1 MKSTS
6 ARSPLLLSKGFLW
19 RAVAAVLLTV
29 APLFTL
35 PAHSSEQAAPE
46 SVGMSSEALK
56 SMAGF
61 VNRHIAAGHISG
73 GVTLVARHGKLIHL
87 EAHGQRGLD
96 DARPMTTDALFRI
109 FSMTKP
115 ITTVAAMM
123 LYEEGYFH
131 LNDPVAKYLPELANL
146 EVYQQDELVPV
157 GRAITIEQLMTHTAG
172 LTYGWANDH
181 PVELAYQESALQYSE
196 NLDDFLAKLG
206 VLPLRFTPGERY
218 HYSIA
223 TDVLGAL
230 VERLSGETLE
240 TFLSTRLF
248 QPLGMDDT
256 FFNVPDDK
264 LDRVVPNHGWNPETN
279 ALGPLPATY
288 QMPIQGVTLFSG
300 GGGLVSSARD
310 YLIFCE
316 MLRQGGSY
324 KGVRILG
331 PKTIEFM
338 TMDHLT
344 PEVRNKGA
352 TEYPAQH
359 LYPGQSFGLGFGV
372 ITDPGQTGVISSLGA
387 YSWGGA
393 ANTKFW
399 IDPEEDLIAI
409 FMTQV
414 MNAPFG
420 DQLRFDMKVATYQA
434 ITELGSQR

>member
-6 ARSPLLLSKGFLW
+6 STSSLLLTKGLLW
-19 RAVAAVLLTV
+19 NAVATLLLTV
-29 APLFTL
+29 APLLSL
-35 PAHSSEQAAPE
+35 PAHSNEQASPE
-46 SVGMSSEALK
+46 SVGMSSESLE
-56 SMAGF
+56 SMARF
-61 VNRHIAAGHISG
+61 VNRHIEAGHITG
-73 GVTLVARHGKLIHL
+73 GVTLVARHGKLVHL

-146 EVYQQDELVPV
+146 KIYHQGELVPV

-181 PVELAYQESALQYSE
+181 PVELAYQESAMQYSD
-196 NLDDFLAKLG
+196 NLDDFLSKLSK
-206 VLPLRFTPGERY
+206 LPLRFTPGERY

-248 QPLGMDDT
+248 KPLGMEDT
-256 FFNVPDDK
+256 FFNVPEDK

-279 ALGPLPATY
+279 SLGPLPILY

-300 GGGLVSSARD
+300 GGGLISSARD

-324 KGVRILG
+324 EGVRILS
-331 PKTIEFM
+331 PKTVEFM
-338 TMDHLT
+338 TIDHLT
-344 PEVRNKGA
+344 AEVRNKGA

-414 MNAPFG
+414 INAPFG

-434 ITELGSQR
+434 ITELGSQH

>member
-6 ARSPLLLSKGFLW
+6 STSSLLLNKGLLW
-19 RAVAAVLLTV
+19 NAVATLLLTV
-29 APLFTL
+29 APLLSL
-35 PAHSSEQAAPE
+35 PAHSNEQASPE
-46 SVGMSSEALK
+46 SVGMSSESLE
-56 SMAGF
+56 SMARF
-61 VNRHIAAGHISG
+61 VNRHIEAGHITG
-73 GVTLVARHGKLIHL
+73 GVTLVARHGKLVHL

-146 EVYQQDELVPV
+146 KIYHQGELVPV

-181 PVELAYQESALQYSE
+181 PVELAYQESAMQYSD
-196 NLDDFLAKLG
+196 NLDDFLSKLSK
-206 VLPLRFTPGERY
+206 LPLRFTPGERY

-248 QPLGMDDT
+248 QPLGMEDT
-256 FFNVPDDK
+256 FFNVPEDK

-279 ALGPLPATY
+279 SLGPLPTLY

-300 GGGLVSSARD
+300 GGGLISSARD

-324 KGVRILG
+324 EGVRILS
-331 PKTIEFM
+331 PKTVEFM
-338 TMDHLT
+338 TIDHLT
-344 PEVRNKGA
+344 AEVRNKGA

-414 MNAPFG
+414 INAPFG

-434 ITELGSQR
+434 ITELGSQH

>member
-6 ARSPLLLSKGFLW
+6 STSSLLLTKGFLW
-19 RAVAAVLLTV
+19 NAVAAVLLTV
-29 APLFTL
+29 APLLSL
-35 PAHSSEQAAPE
+35 PAHSNEQASPE
-46 SVGMSSEALK
+46 SVGMSSESLE
-56 SMAGF
+56 SMARF
-61 VNRHIAAGHISG
+61 VNRHIEAGHITG
-73 GVTLVARHGKLIHL
+73 GVTLVARHGKLVHL

-146 EVYQQDELVPV
+146 KIYHQGELVPV

-181 PVELAYQESALQYSE
+181 PVELAYQESAMQYSD
-196 NLDDFLAKLG
+196 NLDDFLSKLSK
-206 VLPLRFTPGERY
+206 LPLRFTPGERY

-248 QPLGMDDT
+248 QPLGMEDT
-256 FFNVPDDK
+256 FFNVPEDK

-279 ALGPLPATY
+279 SLGPLPTLY

-300 GGGLVSSARD
+300 GGGLISSARD

-324 KGVRILG
+324 EGVRILS
-331 PKTIEFM
+331 PKTVEFM
-338 TMDHLT
+338 TIDHLT
-344 PEVRNKGA
+344 AEVRNKGA

-414 MNAPFG
+414 INAPFG

-434 ITELGSQR
+434 ITELGSQH

>member
-1 MKSTS
+1 
-6 ARSPLLLSKGFLW
+6 
-19 RAVAAVLLTV
+19 
-29 APLFTL
+29 
-35 PAHSSEQAAPE
+35 
-46 SVGMSSEALK
+46 
-56 SMAGF
+56 
-61 VNRHIAAGHISG
+61 
-73 GVTLVARHGKLIHL
+73 
-87 EAHGQRGLD
+87 
-96 DARPMTTDALFRI
+96 PMTTDALFRI

-146 EVYQQDELVPV
+146 KIYHQGELVPV

-181 PVELAYQESALQYSE
+181 PVELAYQESAMQYSD
-196 NLDDFLAKLG
+196 NLDDFLSKLSK
-206 VLPLRFTPGERY
+206 LPLRFTPGERY

-248 QPLGMDDT
+248 QPLGMEDT
-256 FFNVPDDK
+256 FFNVPEDK

-279 ALGPLPATY
+279 SLGPLPTLY

-300 GGGLVSSARD
+300 GGGLISSARD

-324 KGVRILG
+324 EGVRILS
-331 PKTIEFM
+331 PKTVEFM
-338 TMDHLT
+338 TIDHLT
-344 PEVRNKGA
+344 AEVRNKGA

-414 MNAPFG
+414 INAPFG

-434 ITELGSQR
+434 ITELGSQH

>member
-6 ARSPLLLSKGFLW
+6 STSSLLLTKGLLW
-19 RAVAAVLLTV
+19 NAVATLLLTV
-29 APLFTL
+29 APLLSL
-35 PAHSSEQAAPE
+35 PAHSNEQASPE
-46 SVGMSSEALK
+46 SVGMSSESLE
-56 SMAGF
+56 SMARF
-61 VNRHIAAGHISG
+61 VNRHIEAGHITG
-73 GVTLVARHGKLIHL
+73 GVTLVARHGKLVHL

-146 EVYQQDELVPV
+146 KIYHQGELVPV

-181 PVELAYQESALQYSE
+181 PVELAYQESAMQYSD
-196 NLDDFLAKLG
+196 NLDDFLSKLSK
-206 VLPLRFTPGERY
+206 LPLRFTPGERY

-248 QPLGMDDT
+248 QPLGMEDT
-256 FFNVPDDK
+256 FFNVPEDK

-279 ALGPLPATY
+279 SLGPLPTLY

-300 GGGLVSSARD
+300 GGGLISSARD

-324 KGVRILG
+324 EGVRILS
-331 PKTIEFM
+331 PKTVEFM
-338 TMDHLT
+338 TIDHLT
-344 PEVRNKGA
+344 AEVRNKGA

-414 MNAPFG
+414 INAPFG

-434 ITELGSQR
+434 ITELGSQH

>member
-6 ARSPLLLSKGFLW
+6 STSSLLLTKGLLW
-19 RAVAAVLLTV
+19 NAVATLLLTV
-29 APLFTL
+29 APLLSL
-35 PAHSSEQAAPE
+35 PAHSNEQASPE
-46 SVGMSSEALK
+46 SVGMSSESLE
-56 SMAGF
+56 SMARF
-61 VNRHIAAGHISG
+61 VNRHIEAGHITG
-73 GVTLVARHGKLIHL
+73 GVTLVARHGKLVHL
-87 EAHGQRGLD
+87 EAHGQRGAD

-146 EVYQQDELVPV
+146 KIYHQGELVPV

-181 PVELAYQESALQYSE
+181 PVELAYQESALQYSD
-196 NLDDFLAKLG
+196 NLDDFLSKLG
-206 VLPLRFTPGERY
+206 KLPLRFTPGERY

-256 FFNVPDDK
+256 FFNVPEDK

-279 ALGPLPATY
+279 SLGPLPTLY

-300 GGGLVSSARD
+300 GGGLISSARD

-324 KGVRILG
+324 EGVRILS
-331 PKTIEFM
+331 PKTVEFM
-338 TMDHLT
+338 TIDHLT
-344 PEVRNKGA
+344 AEVRNKGA

-414 MNAPFG
+414 INAPFG

-434 ITELGSQR
+434 ITELGSQH

>member
-6 ARSPLLLSKGFLW
+6 STSSLLLTKGLLW
-19 RAVAAVLLTV
+19 NAVATLLLTV
-29 APLFTL
+29 APLLSL
-35 PAHSSEQAAPE
+35 PAHSNEQASPE
-46 SVGMSSEALK
+46 SVGMSSESLE
-56 SMAGF
+56 SMARF
-61 VNRHIAAGHISG
+61 VNRHIEAGHITG
-73 GVTLVARHGKLIHL
+73 GVTLVARHGKLVHL

-146 EVYQQDELVPV
+146 KIYHQGELVPV

-181 PVELAYQESALQYSE
+181 PVELAYQESAMQYSD
-196 NLDDFLAKLG
+196 NLDDFLSKLSK
-206 VLPLRFTPGERY
+206 LPLRFTPGERY

-248 QPLGMDDT
+248 QPLGMEDT
-256 FFNVPDDK
+256 FFNVPEDK

-279 ALGPLPATY
+279 SLGPLPTLY

-300 GGGLVSSARD
+300 GGGLISSARD
-310 YLIFCE
+310 YLVFCE

-324 KGVRILG
+324 GGVRILG
-331 PKTIEFM
+331 PKTVEFM
-338 TMDHLT
+338 TIDHLT
-344 PEVRNKGA
+344 AKVRNKGA

-414 MNAPFG
+414 INAPFG

-434 ITELGSQR
+434 ITELGSQH

>member
-1 MKSTS
+1 
-6 ARSPLLLSKGFLW
+6 
-19 RAVAAVLLTV
+19 
-29 APLFTL
+29 
-35 PAHSSEQAAPE
+35 
-46 SVGMSSEALK
+46 
-56 SMAGF
+56 
-61 VNRHIAAGHISG
+61 
-73 GVTLVARHGKLIHL
+73 
-87 EAHGQRGLD
+87 
-96 DARPMTTDALFRI
+96 
-109 FSMTKP
+109 
-115 ITTVAAMM
+115 
-123 LYEEGYFH
+123 
-131 LNDPVAKYLPELANL
+131 
-146 EVYQQDELVPV
+146 
-157 GRAITIEQLMTHTAG
+157 MTHTAG
-172 LTYGWANDH
+172 LTYGWASDH

-196 NLDDFLAKLG
+196 NLDAFLTKLG
-206 VLPLRFTPGERY
+206 KLPLRFTPGERY

-240 TFLSTRLF
+240 AFLSTRLF

-256 FFNVPDDK
+256 FFNVPEDK

-279 ALGPLPATY
+279 TLGPLPANY

-300 GGGLVSSARD
+300 GGGLISSAKD

-324 KGVRILG
+324 GGVRFLG

-344 PEVRNKGA
+344 ADVRNKGA

-372 ITDPGQTGVISSLGA
+372 ITNPAQTGVISSMGA

>member
-6 ARSPLLLSKGFLW
+6 STSSLLLTKGLLW
-19 RAVAAVLLTV
+19 NAVATLLLTV
-29 APLFTL
+29 APLLSL
-35 PAHSSEQAAPE
+35 PAHSNEQASPE
-46 SVGMSSEALK
+46 SVGMSSESLE
-56 SMAGF
+56 SMARF
-61 VNRHIAAGHISG
+61 VNRHIEAGHITG
-73 GVTLVARHGKLIHL
+73 GVTLVARHGKLVHL

-146 EVYQQDELVPV
+146 KIYHQGELVPV

-181 PVELAYQESALQYSE
+181 PVELAYQESAMQYSD
-196 NLDDFLAKLG
+196 NLDDFLSKLSK
-206 VLPLRFTPGERY
+206 LPLRFTPGERY

-248 QPLGMDDT
+248 QPLGMEDT
-256 FFNVPDDK
+256 FFNVPEDK

-279 ALGPLPATY
+279 SLGPLPTLY

-300 GGGLVSSARD
+300 GGGLISSARD

-324 KGVRILG
+324 EGVRILS
-331 PKTIEFM
+331 PKTVEFM
-338 TMDHLT
+338 TIDHLT
-344 PEVRNKGA
+344 AEVRNKGA

-434 ITELGSQR
+434 ITELGSQH

>member
-6 ARSPLLLSKGFLW
+6 PRSSLPLSKGFLLKS
-19 RAVAAVLLTV
+19 VATVLLTV
-29 APLFTL
+29 APLLAL
-35 PAHSSEQAAPE
+35 PAQSSEQVSPE
-46 SVGMSSEALK
+46 SVGMSSESLK

-61 VNRHIAAGHISG
+61 VNRHIEAGHITG
-73 GVTLVARHGKLIHL
+73 GVTLVARHGKLVHL

-131 LNDPVAKYLPELANL
+131 LHDPVAKYLPELANL
-146 EVYQQDELVPV
+146 KIYHQGELVPAD
-157 GRAITIEQLMTHTAG
+157 RPITIEQLMTHTAG

-196 NLDDFLAKLG
+196 NLDDFLSKLG
-206 VLPLRFTPGERY
+206 ELPLRFTPGERY

-279 ALGPLPATY
+279 TLGPLPTLY

-316 MLRQGGSY
+316 MLRRGGSY
-324 KGVRILG
+324 EGVRILG
-331 PKTIEFM
+331 PKTVEFM
-338 TMDHLT
+338 IIDHLT
-344 PEVRNKGA
+344 AEVRNKGA

-420 DQLRFDMKVATYQA
+420 DQLRFDMKVATYQS
-434 ITELGSQR
+434 IIELGSQR

>member
-6 ARSPLLLSKGFLW
+6 STSSLLLTKGFLW
-19 RAVAAVLLTV
+19 NAVAAVLLTV
-29 APLFTL
+29 APLHPL
-35 PAHSSEQAAPE
+35 PAHSNEQASPE
-46 SVGMSSEALK
+46 SVGMSSESLK
-56 SMAGF
+56 SMARF
-61 VNRHIAAGHISG
+61 VNRHIEAGHITG
-73 GVTLVARHGKLIHL
+73 GVTLVARHGKLVHL

-109 FSMTKP
+109 FSMTKL

-131 LNDPVAKYLPELANL
+131 LNDPVAKYLPALANL
-146 EVYQQDELVPV
+146 EIYNQGELVPV
-157 GRAITIEQLMTHTAG
+157 GRPITIEQLMTHTAG

-181 PVELAYQESALQYSE
+181 PVELAYQESALQYSD
-196 NLDDFLAKLG
+196 NLDDFLSKLG
-206 VLPLRFTPGERY
+206 KLPLRFTPGERY

-256 FFNVPDDK
+256 FFNVPLGK

-279 ALGPLPATY
+279 ALGPLPALY

-300 GGGLVSSARD
+300 GGGLISSARD

-324 KGVRILG
+324 ERVRILS
-331 PKTIEFM
+331 PKTVEFM
-338 TMDHLT
+338 TIDHLT
-344 PEVRNKGA
+344 AEVRNKGT

-414 MNAPFG
+414 INAPFG

-434 ITELGSQR
+434 ITELGSQH

>member
-6 ARSPLLLSKGFLW
+6 STSSLLLSKGFLW
-19 RAVAAVLLTV
+19 NAVAAVLLTV
-29 APLFTL
+29 APLLAL
-35 PAHSSEQAAPE
+35 PAQSSEQASPE
-46 SVGMSSEALK
+46 SVGMSSESLK
-56 SMAGF
+56 SMARF
-61 VNRHIAAGHISG
+61 VNRHIEAGHITG
-73 GVTLVARHGKLIHL
+73 GVTLVARHGKLVHL

-146 EVYQQDELVPV
+146 EIYHQGELVPV
-157 GRAITIEQLMTHTAG
+157 GRPITIEQLMTHTAG

-181 PVELAYQESALQYSE
+181 PVELAYQESALQYSD
-196 NLDDFLAKLG
+196 NLDDFLSKLG
-206 VLPLRFTPGERY
+206 KLPLRFTPGERY

-256 FFNVPDDK
+256 FFNVPEDK

-279 ALGPLPATY
+279 SLGPLPTLY

-300 GGGLVSSARD
+300 GGGLISSARD

-324 KGVRILG
+324 EGVRILG
-331 PKTIEFM
+331 PKTVEFM

-344 PEVRNKGA
+344 TEVRNKGA

>member
-1 MKSTS
+1 
-6 ARSPLLLSKGFLW
+6 
-19 RAVAAVLLTV
+19 
-29 APLFTL
+29 
-35 PAHSSEQAAPE
+35 
-46 SVGMSSEALK
+46 
-56 SMAGF
+56 
-61 VNRHIAAGHISG
+61 
-73 GVTLVARHGKLIHL
+73 
-87 EAHGQRGLD
+87 
-96 DARPMTTDALFRI
+96 
-109 FSMTKP
+109 
-115 ITTVAAMM
+115 
-123 LYEEGYFH
+123 
-131 LNDPVAKYLPELANL
+131 
-146 EVYQQDELVPV
+146 V
-157 GRAITIEQLMTHTAG
+157 GRPITIEQLMTHTAG

-181 PVELAYQESALQYSE
+181 PVELAYQESALQYSD
-196 NLDDFLAKLG
+196 NLDDFLSKLG
-206 VLPLRFTPGERY
+206 TLPLRFTPGERY

-240 TFLSTRLF
+240 TFLATRLF

-256 FFNVPDDK
+256 FFNVPEDK

-279 ALGPLPATY
+279 ALGPLPTLY

-300 GGGLVSSARD
+300 GGGLISSARD

-316 MLRQGGSY
+316 MLRQGGSFG
-324 KGVRILG
+324 GVKILS
-331 PKTIEFM
+331 PKTVEFM
-338 TMDHLT
+338 TIDHLT
-344 PEVRNKGA
+344 AEVRNKGA

-372 ITDPGQTGVISSLGA
+372 ITDPGQTGVVSSLGA

-434 ITELGSQR
+434 ITELGSQH

>member
-1 MKSTS
+1 MKSSTEKSSIRPPQRFLMKVLATLLMTATPLLALSTDTS
-6 ARSPLLLSKGFLW
+6 AQ
-19 RAVAAVLLTV
+19 V
-29 APLFTL
+29 
-35 PAHSSEQAAPE
+35 APE
-46 SVGMSSEALK
+46 SVGMSSERLE
-56 SMAGF
+56 SMATF
-61 VNRHIAAGHISG
+61 VNRHIEAGHISG

-87 EAHGQRGLD
+87 QAHGQRGAD

-131 LNDPVAKYLPELANL
+131 LNDPVARYLPELANL
-146 EVYQQDELVPV
+146 EIYHQGELVPV
-157 GRAITIEQLMTHTAG
+157 DQPITIEHLMTHTAG
-172 LTYGWANDH
+172 LTYGWACDH

-196 NLDDFLAKLG
+196 NLDAFLTKLG
-206 VLPLRFTPGERY
+206 KLPLRFTPGERY

-240 TFLSTRLF
+240 AFLSTRLF

-256 FFNVPDDK
+256 FFNVPEDK

-279 ALGPLPATY
+279 TLGPLPANY

-300 GGGLVSSARD
+300 GGGLISSAKD

-324 KGVRILG
+324 GGVRFLG
-331 PKTIEFM
+331 PKTVEFM

-344 PEVRNKGA
+344 ADVRNKGA

-372 ITDPGQTGVISSLGA
+372 ITNPAQTGVISSMGA

>member
-1 MKSTS
+1 MNSTNS
-6 ARSPLLLSKGFLW
+6 RSLLLLSQRFLW
-19 RAVAAVLLTV
+19 KAVATVLLTV
-29 APLFTL
+29 APFFAL
-35 PAHSSEQAAPE
+35 PTHSSEQASPE
-46 SVGMSSEALK
+46 TVGMSSERLE
-56 SMAGF
+56 SMATF
-61 VNRHIAAGHISG
+61 VNRHIEAGHISG

-87 EAHGQRGLD
+87 QAHGQRGAD

-115 ITTVAAMM
+115 ITIVAAMM

-146 EVYQQDELVPV
+146 EIYHQGELVPV
-157 GRAITIEQLMTHTAG
+157 DQPITIEHLMTHTAG
-172 LTYGWANDH
+172 LTYGWASDH
-181 PVELAYQESALQYSE
+181 PVELAYQEAALQTSA
-196 NLDDFLAKLG
+196 NLDEFVATLG
-206 VLPLRFTPGERY
+206 KIPLRFPPGERY

-230 VERLSGETLE
+230 IERLSGETLE
-240 TFLSTRLF
+240 VFLSSRLF
-248 QPLGMDDT
+248 QPLGMNDT
-256 FFNVPDDK
+256 FFNVPNDK
-264 LDRVVPNHGWNPETN
+264 LDRVVPNHGWNPETKT
-279 ALGPLPATY
+279 LGSLPANY
-288 QMPIQGVTLFSG
+288 QLPLQGVTLFSG
-300 GGGLVSSARD
+300 GGGLISSAED

-324 KGVRILG
+324 GGVRILG
-331 PKTIEFM
+331 PKTVEFM

-344 PEVRNKGA
+344 ADVRNKGA

>member
-29 APLFTL
+29 APLLTL
-35 PAHSSEQAAPE
+35 AAHSSEQAAPE
-46 SVGMSSEALK
+46 SVGMSSESLE
-56 SMAGF
+56 SMARF

-146 EVYQQDELVPV
+146 EIYHQGELVPV
-157 GRAITIEQLMTHTAG
+157 GRPITIEQLMTHTAG

-181 PVELAYQESALQYSE
+181 PVELAYQESALQYSD
-196 NLDDFLAKLG
+196 NLDDFLSKLG
-206 VLPLRFTPGERY
+206 KLPLRFTPGERY

-256 FFNVPDDK
+256 FFNVPEDK

-279 ALGPLPATY
+279 TLGPLPTLY
-288 QMPIQGVTLFSG
+288 QMPIQEVTLFSG
-300 GGGLVSSARD
+300 GGGLISSARD
-310 YLIFCE
+310 YLVFCE

-324 KGVRILG
+324 GGVRILG
-331 PKTIEFM
+331 PKTVEFM
-338 TMDHLT
+338 TIDHLT
-344 PEVRNKGA
+344 AKVRNKGA

-414 MNAPFG
+414 INAPFG

-434 ITELGSQR
+434 ITELGSQH

>member
-6 ARSPLLLSKGFLW
+6 STSSLLLSKGFLW
-19 RAVAAVLLTV
+19 NAVAAVLLTV
-29 APLFTL
+29 APLLPL
-35 PAHSSEQAAPE
+35 PAHSNEEASPE
-46 SVGMSSEALK
+46 SVGMSSESLK
-56 SMAGF
+56 SMARF
-61 VNRHIAAGHISG
+61 VNRHIEAGHITG
-73 GVTLVARHGKLIHL
+73 GVTLVARHGKLVHL
-87 EAHGQRGLD
+87 EAHGQRGAD

-146 EVYQQDELVPV
+146 EIYHQGELVPV
-157 GRAITIEQLMTHTAG
+157 GRPITIEQLMTHTAG

-181 PVELAYQESALQYSE
+181 PVELAYQESAMQYSD
-196 NLDDFLAKLG
+196 NLDDFLSKLSK
-206 VLPLRFTPGERY
+206 LPLRFTPGERY

-248 QPLGMDDT
+248 QPLGMEDT
-256 FFNVPDDK
+256 FFNVPEDK

-279 ALGPLPATY
+279 SLGPLPTLY

-300 GGGLVSSARD
+300 GGGLISSARD

-324 KGVRILG
+324 EGVRILS
-331 PKTIEFM
+331 PKTVEFM
-338 TMDHLT
+338 TIDHLT
-344 PEVRNKGA
+344 AEVRNKGA

-414 MNAPFG
+414 INAPFG

-434 ITELGSQR
+434 ITELGSQH

>member
-6 ARSPLLLSKGFLW
+6 STSSLLLTKGLLW
-19 RAVAAVLLTV
+19 NAVATLLLTV
-29 APLFTL
+29 APLLSL
-35 PAHSSEQAAPE
+35 PAHSNEQASPE
-46 SVGMSSEALK
+46 SVGMSSESLE
-56 SMAGF
+56 SMARF
-61 VNRHIAAGHISG
+61 VNRHIEAGHITG
-73 GVTLVARHGKLIHL
+73 GVTLVARHGKLVHL

-146 EVYQQDELVPV
+146 KIYHQGELVPV

-181 PVELAYQESALQYSE
+181 PVELAYQESAMQYSD
-196 NLDDFLAKLG
+196 NLDDFLSKLSK
-206 VLPLRFTPGERY
+206 LPLRFTPGERY

-248 QPLGMDDT
+248 QPLGMEDT
-256 FFNVPDDK
+256 FFNVPEDK

-279 ALGPLPATY
+279 SLGPLPILY

-300 GGGLVSSARD
+300 GGGLISSARD

-324 KGVRILG
+324 EGVRILS
-331 PKTIEFM
+331 PKTVEFM
-338 TMDHLT
+338 TIDHLT
-344 PEVRNKGA
+344 AEVRNKGA

-414 MNAPFG
+414 INAPFG

-434 ITELGSQR
+434 ITELGSQH